1 MECPHPVQTDDSLY
15 LDRRFHHG
23 DGGSDY
29 RFRSAVSR
37 ASGMNRFA
45 LPLIAVLIM
54 IPILI
59 LGLRSDPSELPSQYI
74 GKPAPDFELPT
85 LKDASITLKTS
96 DMTGQPA
103 LVNIWAT
110 WCGGCRAEHGFL
122 MELSRENTIPIY
134 AVNWRDNRPEA
145 LQWLKQLGDPYV
157 ASAFD
162 EDGRVG
168 IDWGVYGAPETF
180 LLNSAGEVV
189 YRFTGPLNRTL
200 WQQEFVPRIAELRQ

>member
-1 MECPHPVQTDDSLY
+1 
-15 LDRRFHHG
+15 
-23 DGGSDY
+23 
-29 RFRSAVSR
+29 
-37 ASGMNRFA
+37 MNRFA

-85 LKDASITLKTS
+85 LKDASVMLKTS

-134 AVNWRDNRPEA
+134 AVNWRDKRPEA
-145 LQWLKQLGDPYV
+145 LQWLRQLGDPYV

-189 YRFTGPLNRTL
+189 YRFTGPLNRVL
-200 WQQEFVPRIAELRQ
+200 WEQEFVPRIAELRK